1 MVDRATI
8 TAIANEDA
16 MRRLIAKL
24 LVCAASLIVVL
35 RLVYADCAPR
45 L

>member
-1 MVDRATI
+1 MVDNATI
-8 TAIANEDA
+8 TAVANDEA
-16 MRRLIAKL
+16 MRREIAKL
-24 LVCAASLIVVL
+24 LVCAGSLIVVL